1 MRKDDTMDVTRS
13 EEANPA
19 AVKVLKS
26 AKFFKSDEENE
37 DDTTSEYVTGYVRG
51 GETPRKK
58 RDEVRPSREEVEP
71 KKPIYSSF
79 DDDDD
84 DDNDDLSDFLKNARP
99 PRKERKR
106 SSIYDEPRDKERKES
121 VSSWLESRPIKPVK
135 GTGKTTKSDV
145 NNNSFIEDDYNSSDL
160 GEFRERYNS
169 RDVFST
175 GKNDDSVVNESK
187 KRRGQILHASPQNR
201 DNKKRKPQKTQNGIN
216 PVRVVIAASV
226 IGLLVLVVVVLVQM
240 NSLRTRLNNAEALI
254 AAGAG
259 LTEEEIASMEGA
271 YDLAQDLLLER
282 RDRITVLENFL
293 RSEGYDPA
301 YLEPR
306 PATPVQNQPAAPNQ
320 NQNQNGATDTTIA
333 DDGTFEPFYIT
344 VQSGQILS
352 RIAFAHFGSSEPRYV
367 NHIASTNGL
376 RDPNDITVG
385 QRLRITPLPQ

>member
-37 DDTTSEYVTGYVRG
+37 DDTSEYVTGYVRG

-58 RDEVRPSREEVEP
+58 RDEVRPSREEAEP

-106 SSIYDEPRDKERKES
+106 GSIYDEPRDNERKES

-135 GTGKTTKSDV
+135 GTSKVLKSDV
-145 NNNSFIEDDYNSSDL
+145 KNSSFIEDDYNSSDL

-175 GKNDDSVVNESK
+175 GKNEDSIVNESK
-187 KRRGQILHASPQNR
+187 KRRGQILHTPPEKR
-201 DNKKRKPQKTQNGIN
+201 DNKKRKPQKTQSGIN

-240 NSLRTRLNNAEALI
+240 NLLRTRLNDAQALI

-259 LTEEEIASMEGA
+259 LTVEEIATMEEA
-271 YDLAQDLLLER
+271 YDTAQRLFMER
-282 RDRITVLENFL
+282 SNRVTALENFL
-293 RSEGYDPA
+293 ISEGYDPE
-301 YLEPR
+301 YLQPR
-306 PATPVQNQPAAPNQ
+306 PATPVQNQPVPPNG
-320 NQNQNGATDTTIA
+320 NQGNQNGATDTTITN
-333 DDGTFEPFYIT
+333 DGTFEPFYHT
-344 VQSGQILS
+344 VQPGQILS
-352 RIAFAHFGSSEPRYV
+352 RIAFTHFGSSEPRYV
-367 NHIASTNGL
+367 NHIASENGL
-376 RDPNDITVG
+376 RDPNDITIG